1 MDVLCLD
8 LEGVL
13 LPEIW
18 QGVAKRTGIDEL
30 LQTTRDIPVY
40 DDLMRMRLEVMR
52 EHDLRLEVVHE
63 VVAELEPLEGAIEFI
78 DWAKRNFQVA
88 IVSDTFYEIALPL
101 MKKLGSPMLLCHSM
115 LEGAIE
121 FIDWA
126 KRNFQVAIVSDTF
139 YEIALPLMKKLGSPM
154 LLCHSMQSSDGQVT
168 GYTLRQ
174 EDPKRQAVKG
184 FQAMNFVVHAAGD
197 SFNDLTM
204 LEQADHGY
212 FYGAPRNVIA
222 RLPHLPRA
230 NNHAELRELL
240 LAAKNQTSEA
250 A

>member
-63 VVAELEPLEGAIEFI
+63 VVAELEP
-78 DWAKRNFQVA
+78 
-88 IVSDTFYEIALPL
+88 
-101 MKKLGSPMLLCHSM
+101 

>member
-52 EHDLRLEVVHE
+52 EHDLRLDVVHE
-63 VVAELEPLEGAIEFI
+63 VVAELEP
-78 DWAKRNFQVA
+78 
-88 IVSDTFYEIALPL
+88 
-101 MKKLGSPMLLCHSM
+101 

>member
-115 LEGAIE
+115 
-121 FIDWA
+121 
-126 KRNFQVAIVSDTF
+126 
-139 YEIALPLMKKLGSPM
+139 
-154 LLCHSMQSSDGQVT
+154 QSSDGQVT

-174 EDPKRQAVKG
+174 EDPKRHVVKG

>member
-18 QGVAKRTGIDEL
+18 QGVAIRTGIDEL

-40 DDLMRMRLEVMR
+40 DDLMQMRLAVMR
-52 EHDLRLEVVHE
+52 RHDLRLDVVHQ
-63 VVAELEPLEGAIEFI
+63 VVAELEPLEGAPEFMV
-78 DWAKRNFQVA
+78 WARAHFQVA
-88 IVSDTFYEIALPL
+88 VVSDTFYEIAQPL

-115 LEGAIE
+115 HASEG
-121 FIDWA
+121 
-126 KRNFQVAIVSDTF
+126 R
-139 YEIALPLMKKLGSPM
+139 
-154 LLCHSMQSSDGQVT
+154 VT

-174 EDPKRQAVKG
+174 EDPKRHAVQG
-184 FQAMNFVVHAAGD
+184 FQSMNYLVHAAGD

-204 LEQADHGY
+204 LEQANHGY
-212 FYGAPRNVIA
+212 FFAAPPNVTA
-222 RLPHLPRA
+222 RMPHLPQAR
-230 NNHAELRELL
+230 NHAELRELL
-240 LAAKNQTSEA
+240 LSSKSGTAEA

>member
-18 QGVAKRTGIDEL
+18 QGVAARTGIDEL

-40 DDLMRMRLEVMR
+40 DDLMQMRLEVMR
-52 EHDLRLEVVHE
+52 QHDLRLDVVHQ
-63 VVAELEPLEGAIEFI
+63 VVSELEPLEGAVQFMQ
-78 DWAKRNFQVA
+78 WAREHFQVA
-88 IVSDTFYEIALPL
+88 V
-101 MKKLGSPMLLCHSM
+101 
-115 LEGAIE
+115 
-121 FIDWA
+121 
-126 KRNFQVAIVSDTF
+126 VSDTF

-154 LLCHSMQSSDGQVT
+154 LLCHSMQSSEGRVT

-174 EDPKRQAVKG
+174 EDPKRQAVRG
-184 FQAMNFVVHAAGD
+184 FQAMNYTVHAAGD

-204 LEQADHGY
+204 LEQADFGY
-212 FYGAPRNVIA
+212 FYSAPPNVTA
-222 RLPHLPRA
+222 RIPDLPHARD
-230 NNHAELRELL
+230 HAELRDLL
-240 LAAKNQTSEA
+240 LEARARTAEA

>member
-52 EHDLRLEVVHE
+52 EHDLRLDVVHQ
-63 VVAELEPLEGAIEFI
+63 VVAELEPLEGA
-78 DWAKRNFQVA
+78 V
-88 IVSDTFYEIALPL
+88 
-101 MKKLGSPMLLCHSM
+101 
-115 LEGAIE
+115 E

-212 FYGAPRNVIA
+212 FYGAPGNVIA

-230 NNHAELRELL
+230 KNHAQLRELL
-240 LAAKNQTSEA
+240 LAGKNQTSEA

>member
-1 MDVLCLD
+1 MDLLCLD

-40 DDLMRMRLEVMR
+40 DDLMRMRLEVMS

-63 VVAELEPLEGAIEFI
+63 VVAELEP
-78 DWAKRNFQVA
+78 
-88 IVSDTFYEIALPL
+88 
-101 MKKLGSPMLLCHSM
+101 

-212 FYGAPRNVIA
+212 FYGAPGNVIA

-240 LAAKNQTSEA
+240 LATKNQTSEA

>member
-52 EHDLRLEVVHE
+52 EHDLRLDVVHQ
-63 VVAELEPLEGAIEFI
+63 VVAELEPLEGA
-78 DWAKRNFQVA
+78 V
-88 IVSDTFYEIALPL
+88 
-101 MKKLGSPMLLCHSM
+101 
-115 LEGAIE
+115 E

-230 NNHAELRELL
+230 NNHAQLRELL
-240 LAAKNQTSEA
+240 LAGKNQTSEA

>member
-63 VVAELEPLEGAIEFI
+63 VVAELEPLEGA
-78 DWAKRNFQVA
+78 V
-88 IVSDTFYEIALPL
+88 
-101 MKKLGSPMLLCHSM
+101 
-115 LEGAIE
+115 E

>member
-1 MDVLCLD
+1 MDILCLD

-101 MKKLGSPMLLCHSM
+101 MKK
-115 LEGAIE
+115 
-121 FIDWA
+121 F
-126 KRNFQVAIVSDTF
+126 
-139 YEIALPLMKKLGSPM
+139 GSPM

-212 FYGAPRNVIA
+212 FYGAPGNVIA

-240 LAAKNQTSEA
+240 LAVKNQTLETA
-250 A
+250 

>member
-52 EHDLRLEVVHE
+52 EHDLRLDVVHQ
-63 VVAELEPLEGAIEFI
+63 VVAELEPLEGA
-78 DWAKRNFQVA
+78 V
-88 IVSDTFYEIALPL
+88 
-101 MKKLGSPMLLCHSM
+101 
-115 LEGAIE
+115 E

-230 NNHAELRELL
+230 NNHAQLRELL

>member
-52 EHDLRLEVVHE
+52 EHDLRLDVVHQ
-63 VVAELEPLEGAIEFI
+63 VVAELEPLEGA
-78 DWAKRNFQVA
+78 V
-88 IVSDTFYEIALPL
+88 
-101 MKKLGSPMLLCHSM
+101 
-115 LEGAIE
+115 E

>member
-115 LEGAIE
+115 
-121 FIDWA
+121 
-126 KRNFQVAIVSDTF
+126 
-139 YEIALPLMKKLGSPM
+139 
-154 LLCHSMQSSDGQVT
+154 QSSDGQVT

-174 EDPKRQAVKG
+174 EDPKRHAVKG
-184 FQAMNFVVHAAGD
+184 FQAMNYVVHAAGD

>member
-40 DDLMRMRLEVMR
+40 DELMQMRLKVMR
-52 EHDLRLEVVHE
+52 AHDLRLDVVHE
-63 VVAELEPLEGAIEFI
+63 VVSELEPLDGAAEFI
-78 DWAKRNFQVA
+78 AWARR
-88 IVSDTFYEIALPL
+88 
-101 MKKLGSPMLLCHSM
+101 H
-115 LEGAIE
+115 
-121 FIDWA
+121 
-126 KRNFQVAIVSDTF
+126 FQVAIVSDTF

-154 LLCHSMQSSDGQVT
+154 LLCHSMQSADGQVT
-168 GYTLRQ
+168 GYRLRQ
-174 EDPKRQAVKG
+174 EDPKRHAVKG
-184 FQAMNFVVHAAGD
+184 FQGMNYVVHAAGD

-204 LEQADHGY
+204 LEQADFGY
-212 FYGAPRNVIA
+212 FYGAPSNVTK
-222 RLPHLPRA
+222 RLPHLPQARD
-230 NNHAELRELL
+230 HAQLQELL
-240 LAAKNQTSEA
+240 MASQPCAQEA

>member
-63 VVAELEPLEGAIEFI
+63 VVAELEPLEGA
-78 DWAKRNFQVA
+78 V
-88 IVSDTFYEIALPL
+88 
-101 MKKLGSPMLLCHSM
+101 
-115 LEGAIE
+115 E

-212 FYGAPRNVIA
+212 FYGAPGNVIA

-230 NNHAELRELL
+230 NNHAQLRELL
-240 LAAKNQTSEA
+240 LAGKNQTSEA

>member
-101 MKKLGSPMLLCHSM
+101 MKK
-115 LEGAIE
+115 
-121 FIDWA
+121 F
-126 KRNFQVAIVSDTF
+126 
-139 YEIALPLMKKLGSPM
+139 GSPM

-240 LAAKNQTSEA
+240 LAVKNQTSETA
-250 A
+250 

>member
-63 VVAELEPLEGAIEFI
+63 VVAELEPLEGA
-78 DWAKRNFQVA
+78 V
-88 IVSDTFYEIALPL
+88 
-101 MKKLGSPMLLCHSM
+101 
-115 LEGAIE
+115 E

-212 FYGAPRNVIA
+212 FYGAPGNVIA

-230 NNHAELRELL
+230 NNHAQLRELL